1 MIGNI
6 IWSEERPGVLFKS
19 KAQGRRSRPRAL
31 PCTTAS
37 RWSRPYDYRSCQ
49 SLFCVVISLA
59 GGGPKHGLGLVAIGR
74 YLTFERSSV
83 RKLLCAPPAA
93 SPGLWVGGGCGR
105 GFCLAPVSV
114 PSCSRLA
121 AVALPA
127 AVPPLLPAFRSL
139 SPLSPVVAL
148 GAKGLEPTTLSFTQE
163 FNFGPQVRRSCST
176 DASCSKG

>member
-93 SPGLWVGGGCGR
+93 SPGLWVGVSVCLSYGLSCSNCALPGWAGWAGR
-105 GFCLAPVSV
+105 LVRRPAARLVRGPGPVS
-114 PSCSRLA
+114 
-121 AVALPA
+121 
-127 AVPPLLPAFRSL
+127 
-139 SPLSPVVAL
+139 
-148 GAKGLEPTTLSFTQE
+148 
-163 FNFGPQVRRSCST
+163 RRP
-176 DASCSKG
+176 